1 MLCTLAASL
10 LPAPSRYNYVQCV
23 CLWSQGG
30 DSYVIFLPFSV
41 SFSSCIDTASSY
53 RFDLFFFLLQVGDT
67 VTAHVDY
74 ERRAYIAANHTM
86 THQVNQA
93 LRATLVGNGKVY
105 LFV

>member
-1 MLCTLAASL
+1 MTI
-10 LPAPSRYNYVQCV
+10 R
-23 CLWSQGG
+23 
-30 DSYVIFLPFSV
+30 PF
-41 SFSSCIDTASSY
+41 FS
-53 RFDLFFFLLQVGDT
+53 LLQVGDT

-105 LFV
+105 LFICLIVLLFCDYFYVPCCASWTADVRVLLR